1 MTLEDRI
8 NLAFGPELRIF
19 AGRAFEGILFT
30 PPRISRL
37 LQESDC
43 MIIRAELVDG
53 FSWASTKQGY
63 HFWEHIIHELAR
75 KDTTLWVAKGRPLFE
90 SLVEKVEVPALED
103 ML

>member
-8 NLAFGPELRIF
+8 KLAFGPELRVLG
-19 AGRAFEGILFT
+19 GRAFKGILFT
-30 PPRISRL
+30 PPRISRF

-63 HFWEHIIHELAR
+63 AFWQRIIEELAR

-90 SLVEKVEVPALED
+90 SLVEKVEIPSLED